1 MQANPKTLINI
12 AADYGLVL
20 GALYCVTFFGGL
32 YAMRLPWLSVLCLL
46 AAVGVP
52 ATVWIML
59 RRTWNKSLRTMQFSA
74 LWTQGIVASACGGVL
89 LALATYIYLKWVSPD
104 MMLGALEHQAD
115 LWDAA
120 ATEQSKANAR
130 ALRLMIE
137 NGAIPHPSEVAFQL
151 ACLVIFT
158 GSILTM
164 VLSLIIRA
172 IYKQKK

>member
-1 MQANPKTLINI
+1 MQAKPKTIINI
-12 AADYGLVL
+12 AADYGIVL
-20 GALYCVTFFGGL
+20 GALYCITFFGGL
-32 YAMRLPWLSVLCLL
+32 YAMRLPWLSVACML
-46 AAVGVP
+46 AAAGVP
-52 ATVWIML
+52 VTMWIML
-59 RRTWNKSLRTMQFSA
+59 KKTWDKSLRTMPFSA
-74 LWTQGIVASACGGVL
+74 MWTEGIVASAFGGIL
-89 LALATYIYLKWVSPD
+89 LALATFIYLKWVAPGI
-104 MMLGALEHQAD
+104 MLGTLEHQAD

-151 ACLVIFT
+151 VCLVVFT

-164 VLSLIIRA
+164 VLSMIIRA